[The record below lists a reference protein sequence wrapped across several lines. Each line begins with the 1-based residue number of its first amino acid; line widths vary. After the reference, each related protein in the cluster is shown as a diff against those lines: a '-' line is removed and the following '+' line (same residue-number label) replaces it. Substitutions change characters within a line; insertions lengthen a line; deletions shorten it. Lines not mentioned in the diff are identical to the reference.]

1 MTSKILETIN
11 TPTEG
16 MSKKCVFI
24 WCNTCGNER
33 EWIHSLNINI
43 DMKIVLMSETR
54 KFRMLL
60 QYDTIYI
67 KADL

>member
-1 MTSKILETIN
+1 M
-11 TPTEG
+11 
-16 MSKKCVFI
+16 

-43 DMKIVLMSETR
+43 GMKIVLMSETR

>member
-1 MTSKILETIN
+1 
-11 TPTEG
+11 